1 MIPKGEALDPETLC
15 LAAQKRLES
24 TEMRQNQM
32 MGFLST
38 ALQNPSML
46 QQLVGSRQGIQ
57 RLENGPRTR
66 APASTPEPH
75 CQTPSCQRLK
85 ALGRSLCPPPLRL
98 LELELRVC

>member
-1 MIPKGEALDPETLC
+1 MSLGMR
-15 LAAQKRLES
+15 LAAQKRLEA

-46 QQLVGSRQGIQ
+46 HQLVGSRQGIQ

-66 APASTPEPH
+66 APTPPH
-75 CQTPSCQRLK
+75 ATRAQC
-85 ALGRSLCPPPLRL
+85 LRQIS
-98 LELELRVC
+98 RI